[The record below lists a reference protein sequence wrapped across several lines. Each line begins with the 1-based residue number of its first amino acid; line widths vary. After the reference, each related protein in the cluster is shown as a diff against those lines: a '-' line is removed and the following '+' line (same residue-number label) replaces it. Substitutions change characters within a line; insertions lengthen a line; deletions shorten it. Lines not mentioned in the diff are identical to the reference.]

1 VINHDEPVFD
11 PLAMVR
17 RRFWSILIP
26 PIAGAIVGLGLV
38 LWLPREYV
46 ASATLAV
53 TTPSVS
59 RDLTKATPQ
68 DLSDRTRAISQELL
82 SVPVVEQVAREEGLL
97 KEGADAD
104 AVIAGIR
111 ARTQVSLPTKTLGP
125 GRDEPDTFVVSYTGA
140 TAHEAQRVTNRLLNV
155 FIERDSNLRQT
166 RAKDTAAFISEQLR
180 DSERRMDEAEAAL
193 RKAKETH
200 SGLLPEQAIANM
212 QAMSDLRQRVSSN
225 ADALRA
231 ERDRLAQVEQQ
242 LDQARR
248 EASADTRSEEEI
260 KAADRVAALERQ
272 LANAH
277 QLYTPAHPEIQRLQA
292 DLQLARADE
301 KAARASASAA
311 GVRPLQK
318 AEQTVAQLAAERE
331 RLRARIR
338 DLQVLDS
345 RLPAEIA
352 SYQARVNQAPI
363 IEQQLAPLE
372 QAYEVEKAQH
382 QRLAERYQAALIAE
396 NLETRRAGGQFAV
409 LSPAGLPSMPSRPN
423 VPRVFAFSVF
433 VGAILGAA
441 LAFLR
446 EYLDKTVHDARTLQH
461 EYDQVVLAEIPHLR
475 RKRA

>member
-1 VINHDEPVFD
+1 VTNDEPVFD
-11 PLAMVR
+11 PLALLR
-17 RRFWSILIP
+17 RRAWSIALP
-26 PIAGAIVGLGLV
+26 LLGGAVVGVALV

-46 ASATLAV
+46 AAATLAV

-59 RDLTKATPQ
+59 GELAKATPQ
-68 DLSDRTRAISQELL
+68 DASDRTRAITQELL

-111 ARTQVSLPTKTLGP
+111 ARTLVALPAKPLV
-125 GRDEPDTFVVSYTGA
+125 GRPEPDTFVVSYTGA
-140 TAHEAQRVTNRLLNV
+140 TAHEAQRVTNRLLKV
-155 FIERDSNLRQT
+155 FIERDSSLRQT
-166 RAKDTAAFISEQLR
+166 RAKDTAGFLSEQLR
-180 DSERRMDEAEAAL
+180 DSERRMDEAEARL

-200 SGLLPEQAIANM
+200 SGLLPEQALLNL
-212 QAMSDLRQRVSSN
+212 QAMSDLRQRAGSN

-231 ERDRLAQVEQQ
+231 ERDRLAQVDQQ
-242 LDQARR
+242 LQAARR
-248 EASADTRSEEEI
+248 EVAGDTRSDEEI
-260 KAADRVAALERQ
+260 KADERVTTLERQ
-272 LANAH
+272 LASAH
-277 QLYTPAHPEIQRLQA
+277 QQYTEAHPEIQRLQA
-292 DLQLARADE
+292 ELQIARADQTHVRTRAAS
-301 KAARASASAA
+301 AARA
-311 GVRPLQK
+311 PQK

-331 RLRARIR
+331 RLRVHIR
-338 DLQVLDS
+338 DLQVVEG
-345 RLPAEIA
+345 RLPGEIA

-372 QAYEVEKAQH
+372 QDYEVEKAQH
-382 QRLAERYQAALIAE
+382 QRLAERYQTALINE
-396 NLETRRAGGQFAV
+396 NLESRRAGGQFAV
-409 LSPAGLPSMPSRPN
+409 LFPAGLPSMPSRPN

-433 VGAILGAA
+433 AGALLGAV